1 MCYRLSGI
9 ATNQKS
15 PQLKNMSDPL
25 LRQWCMLRAIPRQP
39 RRIDAKTLLNK
50 VAASGFETTLR
61 TIQRDLVYL
70 STQLPLISDEAKPQG
85 WSWRADAPQL
95 DLPTLEPLTAL
106 VFHLAEKH
114 LRSLLPST
122 TLNFLNP
129 WFNTA
134 NAVLDNQ
141 GNGLAEWRNKV
152 RVLASG
158 QPQIP
163 PLVNSEIQNNVSQ
176 ALLQNKQLQISYT
189 PRLGEQTKDYVV
201 NLLGLVVRNQSI
213 YLVGTIG
220 DYTDIRQL
228 ALHRIQAAQLT
239 DAEISRPEGFDLD
252 QYIQQGAF
260 GWQLG
265 RGNPLRLVAK
275 FSKAA
280 ALSIT
285 ERLLEENQQTTEN
298 ADGSI
303 TLTASVADTR
313 ELRVWL
319 LGFGDQAETL
329 EPATLRDEMASIA
342 LAMQR
347 RYHA

>member
-1 MCYRLSGI
+1 
-9 ATNQKS
+9 
-15 PQLKNMSDPL
+15 
-25 LRQWCMLRAIPRQP
+25 MLRSIPRQP
-39 RRIDAKTLLNK
+39 RRIDAKNLLEK
-50 VAASGFETTLR
+50 VEASGFKTTLR
-61 TIQRDLVYL
+61 TIQRDLVHL
-70 STQLPLISDEAKPQG
+70 STQLPLISDDAKPQG

-114 LRSLLPST
+114 LRTLLPST

-134 NAVLDNQ
+134 NAVLDQQ

-152 RVLASG
+152 RVLAPG

-163 PLVNSEIQNNVSQ
+163 PTINDEIQNNVSQ
-176 ALLQNKQLQISYT
+176 ALLQNKQLQINYT
-189 PRLGEQTKDYVV
+189 PRLGDQSKDYVV

-220 DYTDIRQL
+220 DYSDIRQL
-228 ALHRIQAAQLT
+228 ALHRIQSTQLIDT
-239 DAEISRPEGFDLD
+239 ETRRPAGFDLD
-252 QYIQQGAF
+252 HYIQQGAF
-260 GWQLG
+260 GWQVG
-265 RGNPLRLVAK
+265 QGSPLRLIAK

-280 ALSIT
+280 ALTVT

-298 ADGSI
+298 ADGSV
-303 TLTASVADTR
+303 TLTATVADTR

-319 LGFGDQAETL
+319 LGFGDQTEIL
-329 EPATLRDEMASIA
+329 EPATLREEIASIA

-347 RYHA
+347 RYQS

>member
-1 MCYRLSGI
+1 
-9 ATNQKS
+9 
-15 PQLKNMSDPL
+15 MSDQL

-39 RRIDAKTLLNK
+39 RRIDAKNLLDT
-50 VAASGFETTLR
+50 VAASGFKTTLR

-70 STQLPLISDEAKPQG
+70 STQLPLIADDAKPQG
-85 WSWRADAPQL
+85 WSWRGDAPQL

-114 LRSLLPST
+114 LCTLLPST

-189 PRLGEQTKDYVV
+189 PRLGEHSKDYVV

-239 DAEISRPEGFDLD
+239 NVDISRPEGFDLD
-252 QYIQQGAF
+252 DYIQQGAF
-260 GWQLG
+260 GWQIG
-265 RGNPLRLVAK
+265 HGNPVRLVAK

-298 ADGSI
+298 ADGSV
-303 TLTASVADTR
+303 TLTASIADTR

-319 LGFGDQAETL
+319 LGFGDQAEIL
-329 EPATLRDEMASIA
+329 EPATLREEMVGIVQG
-342 LAMQR
+342 MQR
-347 RYHA
+347 CYQSQ